1 MENLNTKVGGC
12 YSASS
17 PNDIKILLNQIKR
30 EVEELSKNTEAKL
43 LIHDGKIAELCKYLK
58 DNLSNSIRDLL
69 DSMVLSGEINTII
82 STVLGELFNYEI
94 TLSQFGA
101 TGESEYVDT
110 EALKSAIKFISEH
123 KEIALILD
131 KDYTFTELDLT
142 GVSGITIKGINPK
155 VRVRMNG
162 SIIVPTTHNNFKDIC
177 FYATNDMTLLE
188 LSGRYN
194 TFDNVNLYGGNNNL
208 GVGANISG
216 YANTFTNS
224 GIREFAKNVI
234 ISNNHVNFINT
245 YLVGC
250 DNAIEGSNN
259 ITINDGDNINFTDCD
274 IEKGYKL
281 IESNGGIANFFGC
294 YLEGATNKY
303 HIVLND
309 GVISFNNNYMN
320 NMYIA
325 KYEKCH
331 LTIVNNTIR
340 KINDNVYTLFC
351 MDENIG
357 YLVAEGNKFIDNVG
371 MFTNVNYNKTGS
383 NLACVRY
390 YDGTSWKNG
399 VKSDYQYVNQER
411 CKIVDPS
418 MISEVL
424 ITPYDVVNAGST
436 RPTGGLVKAGTPFF
450 DTYIMKQLTYRSSSV
465 GWVDALGNT
474 PSAKRSSAP
483 TTGNWKVG
491 DIVFNSSPSKGKPI
505 GWVCISSGAPGTWA
519 GFGIIE

>member
-1 MENLNTKVGGC
+1 MNNLNNCVESC
-12 YSASS
+12 NPAST
-17 PNDIKILLNQIKR
+17 PNDIKLLLNQLKR
-30 EVEELSKNTEAKL
+30 EIDELSKTTEAKL
-43 LIHDGKIAELCKYLK
+43 LLHDGKIAELCKYLK

-69 DSMVLSGEINTII
+69 DSMVLSGEMNSII
-82 STVLGELFNYEI
+82 STVIGELFNYQI

-101 TGESEYVDT
+101 TGESEYLDT
-110 EALKSAIKFISEH
+110 EALKSAIKFIGEH

-131 KDYTFTELDLT
+131 KDYTFTGMDLSS
-142 GVSGITIKGINPK
+142 VSGITIKGINPK
-155 VRVRMNG
+155 VRIKMNG
-162 SIIVPTTHNNFKDIC
+162 SIIIPTTHNNFKDIC
-177 FYATNDMTLLE
+177 FYATSDITLLE

-194 TFDNVNLYGGNNNL
+194 NFDNVNLYGGNNNL
-208 GVGANISG
+208 GIGANISG

-250 DNAIEGSNN
+250 DDAKEGSNN

-281 IESNGGIANFFGC
+281 IESNGGLSNFFGC
-294 YLEGATNKY
+294 YLEGGRNKY
-303 HIVLND
+303 HIELND
-309 GVISFNNNYMN
+309 GVISFNNNYLN

-331 LTIVNNTIR
+331 LTIVNNIIR

-351 MDENIG
+351 MEENIG
-357 YLVAEGNKFIDNVG
+357 YLFAEGNKFIDDIG

-390 YDGTSWKNG
+390 YNGTSWANG

-411 CKIVDPS
+411 CKTVDPS
-418 MISEVL
+418 LITNVL
-424 ITPYDVVNAGST
+424 ITPYDVINAGST
-436 RPTGGLVKAGTPFF
+436 RPTGELVKAGTPFF
-450 DTYIMKQLTYRSSSV
+450 DTFIMKQLTYRSSSI

-474 PSAKRSSAP
+474 PSAKRESAP
-483 TTGNWKVG
+483 NSGTWKVG
-491 DIVFNSSPSKGKPI
+491 DIVFNSKPSKGSYI
-505 GWVCISSGAPGTWA
+505 GWVCTQDGEPGTWA
-519 GFGIIE
+519 GFGKVE